1 MQLTLTYSE
10 ITKQIVKHFNPVKII
25 LFGSHGRG
33 EANKYSDMDI
43 MVVLDKVTD
52 KWQHMADIRGVLND
66 IDVQSDIDIL
76 VSTPEDME
84 RYKDDT
90 GYIFFYVIR
99 DGVVLYER

>member
-1 MQLTLTYSE
+1 
-10 ITKQIVKHFNPVKII
+10 
-25 LFGSHGRG
+25 
-33 EANKYSDMDI
+33 
-43 MVVLDKVTD
+43 
-52 KWQHMADIRGVLND
+52 MADIRGVLND
-66 IDVQSDIDIL
+66 IDVQSDIDVL